1 MKHLL
6 ALSLLFGAVSLSA
19 QYGPPARDLEE
30 AQFFLRELQRQIEP
44 AITEARDQAIVFG
57 LVSRVHNKLI
67 GKEPATEISDGIKLI
82 DDFLDRR
89 HRAANELSRENVKT
103 LASVRKELELAQP
116 PYAILALR
124 DRLHH
129 EFVHNLE
136 RQALKNLQ
144 RVEQMESE
152 WSVLQQRQFKPLRDA
167 VMSGVTIT
175 ASEVKTD

>member
-1 MKHLL
+1 MRTIL
-6 ALSLLFGAVSLSA
+6 ALFALLVAFPLSA
-19 QYGPPARDLEE
+19 QYGPPAKDLEE

-44 AITEARDQAIVFG
+44 AINEARDQAVVFG
-57 LVSRVHNKLI
+57 LVARVHTRLV
-67 GKEPATEISDGIKLI
+67 GKEPATELSDGIKLI
-82 DDFLDRR
+82 DDFLERR
-89 HRAANELSRENVKT
+89 HRAGNELSRENEKT
-103 LASVRKELELAQP
+103 LASVRRELELAQP

-144 RVEQMESE
+144 RVEQMQSE
-152 WSVLQQRQFKPLRDA
+152 WMVLEQRQFKPLRDA

-175 ASEVKTD
+175 ASEVKSD